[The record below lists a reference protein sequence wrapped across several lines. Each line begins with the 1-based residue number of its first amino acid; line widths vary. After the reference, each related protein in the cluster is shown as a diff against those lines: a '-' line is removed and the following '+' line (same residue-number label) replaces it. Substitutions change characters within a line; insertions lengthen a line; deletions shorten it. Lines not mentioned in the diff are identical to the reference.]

1 MREEVKLWL
10 SHAKHGFCGV
20 TKGPG
25 DCAKDDQGAVALPK
39 PARKSLPRSRANESI
54 TMHEAAAHC
63 LKSPETIVQGTQ
75 LQAFSLL
82 ALGDEKSALSAFSKS
97 VRMGNET
104 DWQMVVEL
112 GVAHH
117 GVGSTSAND

>member
-1 MREEVKLWL
+1 MSGQSTLNDHLLRTTGMVPSDPSGWL
-10 SHAKHGFCGV
+10 F
-20 TKGPG
+20 
-25 DCAKDDQGAVALPK
+25 VARGMFNSK
-39 PARKSLPRSRANESI
+39 PPQ
-54 TMHEAAAHC
+54 HQFVVEAAAHC

-112 GVAHH
+112 GVTHH